1 MREILYKGGSRMN
14 LKGQNDIIEL
24 TEEELEESKVNTVKI
39 LLNGNVPF
47 EDITII
53 TGKSTEDIKRIG
65 GITD

>member
-1 MREILYKGGSRMN
+1 MKN
-14 LKGQNDIIEL
+14 NQNEMLEL
-24 TEEELEESKVNTVKI
+24 TEEALEESKVNTVKI
-39 LLNGNVPF
+39 LLNGNVTF

>member
-1 MREILYKGGSRMN
+1 MDM
-14 LKGQNDIIEL
+14 KGQNNMVEL

>member
-1 MREILYKGGSRMN
+1 MKM
-14 LKGQNDIIEL
+14 KGQNDMVEL
-24 TEEELEESKVNTVKI
+24 TEEELEKSKVNTVKI

>member
-1 MREILYKGGSRMN
+1 MKM
-14 LKGQNDIIEL
+14 KGQNDMVEL

>member
-1 MREILYKGGSRMN
+1 MN
-14 LKGQNDIIEL
+14 LKGQNDIIGL